1 MPKGKAFKGFSD
13 TQMKR
18 IAQKLGYTGK
28 IGQFRDFLKSN
39 PALAA
44 KYNALEN
51 MARMKFAEGGAVE
64 DPNKQQ
70 TEQQPQALA
79 PEPAGAIQTA
89 QAMETPQ
96 VVTPL
101 RLQSHPNL
109 PRV

>member
-44 KYNALEN
+44 MLNVFREY
-51 MARMKFAEGGAVE
+51 GADEVC
-64 DPNKQQ
+64 
-70 TEQQPQALA
+70 
-79 PEPAGAIQTA
+79 G
-89 QAMETPQ
+89 
-96 VVTPL
+96 
-101 RLQSHPNL
+101 RWCRRRS
-109 PRV
+109 